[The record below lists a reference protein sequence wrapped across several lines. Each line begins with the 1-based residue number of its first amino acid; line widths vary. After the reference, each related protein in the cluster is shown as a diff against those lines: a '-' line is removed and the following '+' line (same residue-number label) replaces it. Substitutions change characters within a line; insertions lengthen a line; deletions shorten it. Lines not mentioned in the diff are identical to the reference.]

1 MQSIF
6 KQLLSLPDDYTVACG
21 HGRTTTTPASATPIR
36 SSSIGRLGWVAAAES
51 ARLHGLLRQLPA
63 LARLLDLG
71 CGICADAETYLAA
84 GAQQLCGVDWDWL
97 ALRAARRAQRRAA
110 LCLIYADLR
119 EVAFAPRSFDAI
131 LIRHPDVARA
141 PPNLGD
147 GSEERSIVAEKR
159 GQAADHHLQPRRTL
173 RDARFMPVGRR
184 AARCAA
190 G

>member
-1 MQSIF
+1 M
-6 KQLLSLPDDYTVACG
+6 
-21 HGRTTTTPASATPIR
+21 
-36 SSSIGRLGWVAAAES
+36 AAAES

-141 PPNLGD
+141 PQTWATALRSAPLWLK
-147 GSEERSIVAEKR
+147 SEGRLLITTYSLAELFEMRALCQSVA
-159 GQAADHHLQPRRTL
+159 AL
-173 RDARFMPVGRR
+173 R
-184 AARCAA
+184 AAPLDESRAA
-190 G
+190 PPTLSGRDCHALCYALST